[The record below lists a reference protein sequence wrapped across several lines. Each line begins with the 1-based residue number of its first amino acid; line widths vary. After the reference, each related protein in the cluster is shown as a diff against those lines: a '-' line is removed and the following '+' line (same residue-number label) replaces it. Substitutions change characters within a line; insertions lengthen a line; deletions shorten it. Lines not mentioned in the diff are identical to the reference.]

1 MKLVAKTL
9 YGLEDVLA
17 KELES
22 IGGTNVKPANRAVSF
37 TGSKALLYRSNYCLR
52 SALSVLSPVAEFFIR
67 SRDDLYRRSA
77 ATDWSEIMDPDS
89 TFSVAPVVNSKLF
102 THTGYPGLIVKDAIA
117 DHFRKKSGRRPSVNT
132 DDPDLLIN
140 LHISNDRVTLSLDSS
155 VIPLYK
161 RGYRIHQGPAPLNEV
176 LAAGILMLSGWD
188 TPASLTDPMCGSGTI
203 LIEAGLM
210 ANRIPPG
217 KFRKSFGFMRWKDFE
232 EDLFQKVRNEAD
244 SQIIKSNTGITG
256 SDISEQAVAQAD
268 ANIKEAG
275 LADLITV
282 KQADFNDIRPAG
294 KDGFIIFNPPYG
306 QRLNPDETDSLYGM
320 IGTAL
325 KHNFAGNK
333 AWVLTAGKENLN
345 GIGLKPARK
354 YTVYNGALQCIFAG
368 YDLYEG
374 SRRQPA
380 G

>member
-1 MKLVAKTL
+1 
-9 YGLEDVLA
+9 
-17 KELES
+17 
-22 IGGTNVKPANRAVSF
+22 
-37 TGSKALLYRSNYCLR
+37 
-52 SALSVLSPVAEFFIR
+52 
-67 SRDDLYRRSA
+67 
-77 ATDWSEIMDPDS
+77 
-89 TFSVAPVVNSKLF
+89 
-102 THTGYPGLIVKDAIA
+102 
-117 DHFRKKSGRRPSVNT
+117 
-132 DDPDLLIN
+132 
-140 LHISNDRVTLSLDSS
+140 
-155 VIPLYK
+155 
-161 RGYRIHQGPAPLNEV
+161 
-176 LAAGILMLSGWD
+176 
-188 TPASLTDPMCGSGTI
+188 MCGSGTI

-244 SQIIKSNTGITG
+244 SQIIKSATSITG